1 MTLKSRQAEHSAKTR
16 AALIRVA
23 RRLFALHGYAATP
36 TEELVRQA
44 RVTRGALYHHFKD
57 KQDLFKAVY
66 DEEQKKLAERTA
78 LAAASAPDAWSAL
91 LIGTNASL
99 EACLKPAVHRI
110 LFIDAPAVLG
120 LEKWRESDQSYYLDG
135 MKTVVQAAMDQGQI
149 ERQPVDPLAHL
160 ILGALTE
167 AAMLVAHAEDK
178 DGARR
183 DVSAAVTRL
192 LEGLRA
198 KQPAAS

>member
-1 MTLKSRQAEHSAKTR
+1 MTVKSRQAEHSAKTR

-36 TEELVRQA
+36 TEELVRRA

-99 EACLKPAVHRI
+99 EACLEPAVHRI

-178 DGARR
+178 DAARR

>member
-178 DGARR
+178 DAARR

>member
-1 MTLKSRQAEHSAKTR
+1 MKVKSRQAEHSEKTR
-16 AALIRVA
+16 VALIRVA
-23 RRLFALHGYAATP
+23 RRLFAEHGYAATA
-36 TEELVRQA
+36 TEEVVRRA

-78 LAAASAPDAWSAL
+78 LAAATAPDAWSAL
-91 LIGTNASL
+91 LVGTNASL
-99 EACLKPAVHRI
+99 EACLEPAVHRI
-110 LFIDAPAVLG
+110 VFIDAPAVLG
-120 LEKWRESDQSYYLDG
+120 LEKWRESDQSYYLNG
-135 MKTVVQAAMDQGQI
+135 MKAAVQAAMDQGQI

-178 DGARR
+178 ESTRR
-183 DVSAAVTRL
+183 QVSVAVTRL

-198 KQPAAS
+198 R

>member
-1 MTLKSRQAEHSAKTR
+1 MTVKSRQAEHSAKTR

-23 RRLFALHGYAATP
+23 RRLFAQHGYAATP
-36 TEELVRQA
+36 TEELVRRA

-99 EACLKPAVHRI
+99 EACLEPAVHRI

-178 DGARR
+178 DAARR